1 MKRGLCFVFLMSFLV
16 GTFSAPAGCSY
27 RRTYKDY
34 AGDSVSKGEVAK
46 VILPRFME
54 LVSVD
59 GESTGKWLQK
69 LFVSGVEKELEVLPG
84 DHTISV
90 VYLEIWPIN
99 DNDDEKLRSDP
110 LELTFTAEA
119 GKKYRVA
126 GHEPEDLE
134 SARRYEANFK
144 AWIVD
149 VTTGKQV
156 SQ

>member
-1 MKRGLCFVFLMSFLV
+1 M
-16 GTFSAPAGCSY
+16 PAGCSY

-34 AGDSVSKGEVAK
+34 EGDSVPKGDVAR
-46 VILPRFME
+46 VILPRYME
-54 LVSVD
+54 LTSVD

-69 LFVSGVEKELEVLPG
+69 IFVSGVEKELELLPG
-84 DHTISV
+84 VHTISV

-99 DNDDEKLRSDP
+99 DNDNEKLRSDP
-110 LELTFTAEA
+110 LALTFTAEA

-126 GHEPEDLE
+126 GNEPEDLE

-149 VTTGKQV
+149 VATGKQV
-156 SQ
+156 PQ